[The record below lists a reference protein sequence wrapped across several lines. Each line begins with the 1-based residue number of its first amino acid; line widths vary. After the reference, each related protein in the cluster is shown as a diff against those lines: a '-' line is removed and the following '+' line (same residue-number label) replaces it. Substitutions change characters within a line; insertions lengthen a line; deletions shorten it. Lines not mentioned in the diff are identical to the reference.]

1 MSLSDLPSIIFV
13 PYATPGHLLAAGIVF
28 PIVGILTVVLR
39 FYVRVEKR
47 QKMGWDDWFIIPALV
62 RHVLRC
68 VKKHAFGYPTP
79 PPEPGEHRMTA
90 INPELQIVQQI
101 EFAIT
106 ILIVLAYGF
115 IKLSILFFYRRL
127 FVTERKG
134 GILNTLAWI
143 LVAIIIAWM
152 LTFIFLT
159 IWGCGTHYTAN
170 WGSLQDLITYCS
182 NGLQRE
188 EALYVSEFVTN
199 ILLVALPIPTV
210 WRLHMHWKKKLAVT
224 GVLLLAFMALI
235 ASIIR
240 LAIVLQVTTTSYHV
254 VTDEN
259 LTIATIYYWS
269 MIEAGLA
276 LIACSLPS
284 LKPLVSEVGLQ
295 SAINSVRSALSLNS
309 MGGGSSGSKNSRG
322 SRNSRTNTYGRLED
336 RNQDGVPLRSDEIME
351 MHATASHVTP
361 PKRAFVSEGI
371 RVQRDVDITGS
382 QA

>member
-28 PIVGILTVVLR
+28 PTVGILTVVLR
-39 FYVRVEKR
+39 FYVRVDKR
-47 QKMGWDDWFIIPALV
+47 QKMGWDDWFIIPALFMV
-62 RHVLRC
+62 IGMG

-199 ILLVALPIPTV
+199 ILLVALPIPT
-210 WRLHMHWKKKLAVT
+210 KKLAVT
-224 GVLLLAFMALI
+224 GILLLAFMALI

-240 LAIVLQVTTTSYHV
+240 LAIVLQVTSTSYHV

-259 LTIATIYYWS
+259 LTIAAIYYWS

-284 LKPLVSEVGLQ
+284 LKPLVPEVGLQ

-322 SRNSRTNTYGRLED
+322 SRNSRTNTYGRLGD

-382 QA
+382 RA